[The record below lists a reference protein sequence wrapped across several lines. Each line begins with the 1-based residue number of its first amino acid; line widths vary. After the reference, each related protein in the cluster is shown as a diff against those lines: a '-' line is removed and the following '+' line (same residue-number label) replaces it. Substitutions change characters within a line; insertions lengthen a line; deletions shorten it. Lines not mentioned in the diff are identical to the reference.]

1 MRTTITLDPDT
12 LTLLKKEMVQSQVSF
27 KRAVNDAIRRGL
39 AGGPPAAPSELA
51 FMPFRSDYQPGV
63 DRRRLQQL
71 ADEMEID
78 EAALGTRER

>member
-1 MRTTITLDPDT
+1 
-12 LTLLKKEMVQSQVSF
+12 
-27 KRAVNDAIRRGL
+27 
-39 AGGPPAAPSELA
+39 LA